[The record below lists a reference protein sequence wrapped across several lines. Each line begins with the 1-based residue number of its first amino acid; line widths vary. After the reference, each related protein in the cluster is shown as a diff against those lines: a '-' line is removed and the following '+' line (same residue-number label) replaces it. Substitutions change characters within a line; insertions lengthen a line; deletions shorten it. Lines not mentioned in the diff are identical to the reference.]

1 MSCLGGER
9 FKAAG
14 QNELTR
20 QLSEFLGRPEVVSK
34 KEVLSKP
41 VTTIEVGKKSVSDL
55 LEAMSQT
62 GFQGKKLGEVA
73 KIWTEMARQKGLTIF
88 LGLTGSLSTT
98 GQWKIIRWLIQKR
111 YVDVVVSTGAN
122 ISEDILEALGYHY
135 YQGTWLADDEE
146 LLRLKVDRF
155 YDVYADEMQYRKL
168 ERTIYKFADTLDPKK
183 VYSTREFLH
192 QFGEFLS
199 KRGIDSIVAA
209 AFEAKVPVY
218 SPGLI
223 DSGYGVAMSLLRR
236 EKGKMIRLDQTKDM
250 EELAQ
255 IAERTKRTGVVYLG
269 GGVPKDTIQL
279 STIIK
284 SLSKGGEEET
294 PHEYAVQITADSP
307 QWGGLSGCTLE
318 EAISWGKI
326 SPQAK
331 KATLYADI
339 TLALPLVAHALNE
352 RAEKRLDPA
361 DLGWV
366 FEA

>member
-1 MSCLGGER
+1 
-9 FKAAG
+9 
-14 QNELTR
+14 
-20 QLSEFLGRPEVVSK
+20 VVSK
-34 KEVLSKP
+34 KEVLSRP
-41 VTTIEVGKKSVSDL
+41 VATIEVGKKSVSAL
-55 LEAMSQT
+55 LDEMAQT
-62 GFQGKKLGEVA
+62 GFQGKKLGEIV
-73 KIWTEMARQKGLTIF
+73 KIWAEMAKQKDLTIF

-98 GQWKIIRWLIQKR
+98 GQWKIVRWLVENR
-111 YVDVVVSTGAN
+111 YVDVLVSTGAN

-155 YDVYADEMQYRKL
+155 YDVLADEMQYRKL
-168 ERTIYKFADTLDPKK
+168 ERTIYKFASALDDKK
-183 VYSTREFLH
+183 IYSTREFLH

-199 KRGIDSIVAA
+199 RKGIQSIVAA
-209 AFEAKVPVY
+209 AWKAKVPIY

-223 DSGYGVAMSLLRR
+223 DSGYGVALSLLRR

-284 SLSKGGEEET
+284 SLSKGGKDET
-294 PHEYAVQITADSP
+294 PHEYAIQITADSP

-326 SPQAK
+326 SSQAR

-352 RAEKRLDPA
+352 KTDGRSHPP
-361 DLGWV
+361 DLSWV
-366 FEA
+366 FKN

>member
-1 MSCLGGER
+1 M
-9 FKAAG
+9 
-14 QNELTR
+14 
-20 QLSEFLGRPEVVSK
+20 VSR

-41 VTTIEVGKKSVSDL
+41 VETIQVGKKSISEL
-55 LEAMSQT
+55 LDEMSQT

-73 KIWTEMARQKGLTIF
+73 NIWSEMAKQKDLTVF

-98 GQWKIIRWLIQKR
+98 GQWKIIKWLVEKR
-111 YVDVVVSTGAN
+111 YVDVIVSTGAN

-146 LLRLKVDRF
+146 LLKLKIDRF
-155 YDVYADEMQYRKL
+155 YDIYADEMQYRKL
-168 ERTIYKFADTLDPKK
+168 ENTIYRFANTLDDKG
-183 VYSTREFLH
+183 VYSTREFLYR
-192 QFGEFLS
+192 FGEYLS
-199 KRGIDSIVAA
+199 GKGIDSIVAA
-209 AFEAKVPVY
+209 AHRAKVPIY

-223 DSGYGVAMSLLRR
+223 DSGYGVALSLLRR
-236 EKGKMIRLDQTKDM
+236 EKGKLIRLDQTKDM

-255 IAERTKRTGVVYLG
+255 IAEGTKRTGVVYLG

-284 SLSKGGEEET
+284 SLAKGGEEET
-294 PHEYAVQITADSP
+294 PHEYAIQITADSP

-318 EAISWGKI
+318 EAVSWGKI
-326 SPQAK
+326 ASGAK

-339 TLALPLVAHALNE
+339 TLALPIVAHALNE
-352 RAEKRLDPA
+352 KVEKRSYPP

-366 FEA
+366 FRN

>member
-1 MSCLGGER
+1 M
-9 FKAAG
+9 
-14 QNELTR
+14 
-20 QLSEFLGRPEVVSK
+20 VSK

-41 VTTIEVGKKSVSDL
+41 VATIEVGKKSVSAL
-55 LEAMSQT
+55 LDEMAQT

-73 KIWTEMARQKGLTIF
+73 KIWAEMARQKDLTVF

-98 GQWKIIRWLIQKR
+98 GQWKIIRWLVENR

-146 LLRLKVDRF
+146 LLKLKVDRF

-168 ERTIYKFADTLDPKK
+168 ENTIYRYGETLRADR
-183 VYSTREFLH
+183 VYSTREFLYG
-192 QFGEFLS
+192 FGEFLT
-199 KRGIDSIVAA
+199 KKKIDSIVAA
-209 AFEAKVPVY
+209 AYRAKVPIY

-223 DSGYGVAMSLLRR
+223 DSGYGVALSLLKRD
-236 EKGKMIRLDQTKDM
+236 KGKMIRLDQTKDM

-284 SLSKGGEEET
+284 SLAKGGEEET
-294 PHEYAVQITADSP
+294 PHEYAIQITADSP

-326 SPQAK
+326 ASDAK

-339 TLALPLVAHALNE
+339 TLALPIVAHALNE
-352 RAEKRLDPA
+352 KVSKRSYPP

-366 FEA
+366 FKN

>member
-1 MSCLGGER
+1 M
-9 FKAAG
+9 
-14 QNELTR
+14 
-20 QLSEFLGRPEVVSK
+20 VSK

-41 VTTIEVGKKSVSDL
+41 VATIEVGRKSVSAL
-55 LEAMSQT
+55 LDEMSQT

-73 KIWTEMARQKGLTIF
+73 RIWAEMARQKDLTVF

-98 GQWKIIRWLIQKR
+98 GQWKIIRWLVENR

-146 LLRLKVDRF
+146 LLKLKIDRF

-168 ERTIYKFADTLDPKK
+168 ENTIYKFGSTLEDGGI
-183 VYSTREFLH
+183 YSTREFLYR
-192 QFGEFLS
+192 FGEFLS
-199 KRGIDSIVAA
+199 KKGINSIVAA
-209 AFEAKVPVY
+209 AYKAKVPVY

-223 DSGYGVAMSLLRR
+223 DSGYGVALSLLKRQ
-236 EKGKMIRLDQTKDM
+236 KGKMIRLDQTKDM

-255 IAERTKRTGVVYLG
+255 IAERTRRTGVVYLG

-284 SLSKGGEEET
+284 SLAKGGEEET
-294 PHEYAVQITADSP
+294 PHEFAIQITADSP

-326 SPQAK
+326 SSQAK

-339 TLALPLVAHALNE
+339 TLALPIVAHALNE
-352 RAEKRLDPA
+352 KVSKRSYPP
-361 DLGWV
+361 DLGWL
-366 FEA
+366 FKG

>member
-1 MSCLGGER
+1 M
-9 FKAAG
+9 
-14 QNELTR
+14 
-20 QLSEFLGRPEVVSK
+20 VSK
-34 KEVLSKP
+34 KEVLSRP
-41 VTTIEVGKKSVSDL
+41 VSTIEVGKKSISAL
-55 LEAMSQT
+55 LDEMSQT

-73 KIWTEMARQKGLTIF
+73 DIWSQMAKQKDLTVF

-98 GQWKIIRWLIQKR
+98 GQWKIIRWLVENR
-111 YVDVVVSTGAN
+111 YVDVIVSTGAN

-146 LLRLKVDRF
+146 LLKLKIDRF

-168 ERTIYKFADTLDPKK
+168 ENTIYKFASTLDDKK
-183 VYSTREFLH
+183 IYSTREFLY
-192 QFGEFLS
+192 QFGGFLYR
-199 KRGIDSIVAA
+199 KGINSIVAA
-209 AFEAKVPVY
+209 AHRAKVPIY

-223 DSGYGVAMSLLRR
+223 DSGYGVALSLLRR
-236 EKGKMIRLDQTKDM
+236 QKGKLIRLDQTKDM

-284 SLSKGGEEET
+284 SLAKGGEEET
-294 PHEYAVQITADSP
+294 PHEYAIQITADSP

-326 SPQAK
+326 SSKAK

-339 TLALPLVAHALNE
+339 TLALPIVAHALNE
-352 RAEKRLDPA
+352 RANGRSYPP

-366 FEA
+366 FKN

>member
-1 MSCLGGER
+1 
-9 FKAAG
+9 
-14 QNELTR
+14 
-20 QLSEFLGRPEVVSK
+20 VVSK

-41 VTTIEVGKKSVSDL
+41 VATIEVRKRSLSSL
-55 LEAMSQT
+55 LDEMSQT

-73 KIWTEMARQKGLTIF
+73 KIWAEMARQRDLTVF

-98 GQWKIIRWLIQKR
+98 GQWKIIRWLVENR
-111 YVDVVVSTGAN
+111 FVDVVVSTGAN

-146 LLRLKVDRF
+146 LLRMKIDRF
-155 YDVYADEMQYRKL
+155 YDIYADEMQYRKL
-168 ERTIYKFADTLDPKK
+168 ENTIYRFAATLADGG
-183 VYSTREFLH
+183 VYSTREFLYG
-192 QFGEFLS
+192 FGEFLS
-199 KRGIDSIVAA
+199 KKGIDSIVAA
-209 AFEAKVPVY
+209 AYRAKVPIY

-223 DSGYGVAMSLLRR
+223 DSGYGVALSLLKRK
-236 EKGKMIRLDQTKDM
+236 KGKLIRLDQTKDM
-250 EELAQ
+250 DELAQ
-255 IAERTKRTGVVYLG
+255 IAERTKRTGVIYLG

-284 SLSKGGEEET
+284 SLAKGGKEET
-294 PHEYAVQITADSP
+294 PHEYAIQITADSP

-326 SPQAK
+326 ASDAK

-339 TLALPLVAHALNE
+339 TLALPIVAHALNE
-352 RAEKRLDPA
+352 KVTQRAYPP

-366 FEA
+366 FRN

>member
-1 MSCLGGER
+1 M
-9 FKAAG
+9 A
-14 QNELTR
+14 
-20 QLSEFLGRPEVVSK
+20 SK
-34 KEVLSKP
+34 KDILSRP
-41 VTTIEVGKKSVSDL
+41 VATIEVGKKSISDL
-55 LEAMSQT
+55 LEEMAQT

-73 KIWTEMARQKGLTIF
+73 NIWAEMARQKDLTVF

-98 GQWKIIRWLIQKR
+98 GQWKIIRWLIEKR
-111 YVDVVVSTGAN
+111 YVDVLVSTGAN

-146 LLRLKVDRF
+146 LLKLKIDRF
-155 YDVYADEMQYRKL
+155 YDVYADELQYRKL
-168 ERTIYKFADTLDPKK
+168 ENTIYKFAKTLDEETT
-183 VYSTREFLH
+183 YSTREFLH
-192 QFGEFLS
+192 QFGEYLS
-199 KRGIDSIVAA
+199 KKGINSIVAA
-209 AFEAKVPVY
+209 AYEAKVPVY

-223 DSGYGVAMSLLRR
+223 DSGYGVALSLLRR
-236 EKGKMIRLDQTKDM
+236 QKGKLIRLDQTKDM

-284 SLSKGGEEET
+284 SLARGGKEET
-294 PHEYAVQITADSP
+294 PHEYALQITADSP

-326 SPQAK
+326 SSAAK
-331 KATLYADI
+331 KATLYADV
-339 TLALPLVAHALNE
+339 TLALPLIVHALNE
-352 RAEKRLDPA
+352 RVKRRSYPP

-366 FEA
+366 FKL

>member
-1 MSCLGGER
+1 M
-9 FKAAG
+9 
-14 QNELTR
+14 
-20 QLSEFLGRPEVVSK
+20 VSK
-34 KEVLSKP
+34 KEVLSRP
-41 VTTIEVGKKSVSDL
+41 VATIEVGKKSVSAL
-55 LEAMSQT
+55 LDEMAQT
-62 GFQGKKLGEVA
+62 GFQGKKLGEIV
-73 KIWTEMARQKGLTIF
+73 KIWAEMAKQKDLTIF

-98 GQWKIIRWLIQKR
+98 GQWKIIRWLVENR
-111 YVDVVVSTGAN
+111 YVDVLVSTGAN

-155 YDVYADEMQYRKL
+155 YDVLADEMQYRRL
-168 ERTIYKFADTLDPKK
+168 ERTIYRFASTLDDRKI
-183 VYSTREFLH
+183 YSTREFLH

-199 KRGIDSIVAA
+199 RKGIQSIVAA
-209 AFEAKVPVY
+209 AWKAKVPIY

-223 DSGYGVAMSLLRR
+223 DSGYGVALSLLRR

-284 SLSKGGEEET
+284 SLSKGGKDET
-294 PHEYAVQITADSP
+294 PHEYAIQITADSP

-326 SPQAK
+326 SSQAR

-339 TLALPLVAHALNE
+339 TLALPL
-352 RAEKRLDPA
+352 
-361 DLGWV
+361 
-366 FEA
+366 

>member
-1 MSCLGGER
+1 M
-9 FKAAG
+9 
-14 QNELTR
+14 
-20 QLSEFLGRPEVVSK
+20 VSK
-34 KEVLSKP
+34 KEALSKP
-41 VTTIEVGKKSVSDL
+41 VGTIEVGRKSVSGL

-73 KIWTEMARQKGLTIF
+73 GIWSEMVRQKGLTIF
-88 LGLTGSLSTT
+88 MGLTGSLSTT
-98 GQWKIIRWLIQKR
+98 GQWKIIRWLVEKR
-111 YVDVVVSTGAN
+111 YVDVIVSTGAN

-135 YQGTWLADDEE
+135 YQGTWLADDDK
-146 LLRLKVDRF
+146 LLRMKVDRF

-168 ERTIYKFADTLDPKK
+168 ENTIYRFAEGLDEKRT
-183 VYSTREFLH
+183 YSTREFLYM
-192 QFGEFLS
+192 FGEFLS
-199 KRGIDSIVAA
+199 KKGIDSIVAA
-209 AFEAKVPVY
+209 AYEKKVPIY

-223 DSGYGVAMSLLRR
+223 DSGYGVALSLLKRQ
-236 EKGKMIRLDQTKDM
+236 KGKMIRLDQTKDM

-255 IAERTKRTGVVYLG
+255 IAEKAKRTGVVYLG

-284 SLSKGGEEET
+284 SLARGGKEET
-294 PHEYAVQITADSP
+294 PHEYAIQITADSP

-326 SPQAK
+326 SSRAK

-339 TLALPLVAHALNE
+339 TLALPIVAHAINE
-352 RAEKRLDPA
+352 TVEKRTDPP

-366 FEA
+366 FET

>member
-1 MSCLGGER
+1 
-9 FKAAG
+9 
-14 QNELTR
+14 
-20 QLSEFLGRPEVVSK
+20 VVSK

-41 VTTIEVGKKSVSDL
+41 VATIEVGRKSVSAL
-55 LEAMSQT
+55 LDEMAQT

-73 KIWTEMARQKGLTIF
+73 KIWADMAGQKDLTVF

-98 GQWKIIRWLIQKR
+98 GQWKIIRWLVENR
-111 YVDVVVSTGAN
+111 FVDVVVSTGAN

-168 ERTIYKFADTLDPKK
+168 ERTIYKFASTLDDER

-199 KRGIDSIVAA
+199 KRRIDSIVAA
-209 AFEAKVPVY
+209 AYRAKVPIY

-223 DSGYGVAMSLLRR
+223 DSGYGVALSLLRR
-236 EKGKMIRLDQTKDM
+236 EKGRMIRLDQTKDM

-284 SLSKGGEEET
+284 SLSKGGEQET
-294 PHEYAVQITADSP
+294 PHEYAIQITADSP

-326 SPQAK
+326 SSEAK

-339 TLALPLVAHALNE
+339 TLALPIVVHALNE
-352 RAEKRLDPA
+352 KVAKRSYPP
-361 DLGWV
+361 DLRWV
-366 FEA
+366 FRN

>member
-1 MSCLGGER
+1 M
-9 FKAAG
+9 
-14 QNELTR
+14 
-20 QLSEFLGRPEVVSK
+20 VSK

-41 VTTIEVGKKSVSDL
+41 VATIEVGRKSVSAL
-55 LEAMSQT
+55 LDEMSQT

-73 KIWTEMARQKGLTIF
+73 KIWAEMARQKDLTVF

-98 GQWKIIRWLIQKR
+98 GQWKIIRWLVKKR
-111 YVDVVVSTGAN
+111 FVDVIVSTGAN

-146 LLRLKVDRF
+146 LLRLKIDRF
-155 YDVYADEMQYRKL
+155 YDVYADEFQYRKL
-168 ERTIYKFADTLDPKK
+168 ENTIYKFANTLKNEG
-183 VYSTREFLH
+183 VYSTREFLYR
-192 QFGEFLS
+192 FGEFQA
-199 KRGIDSIVAA
+199 KRGINSITAA
-209 AFEAKVPVY
+209 AYEAKVPMY

-223 DSGYGVAMSLLRR
+223 DSGYGVALSLLKRQ
-236 EKGKMIRLDQTKDM
+236 KGKTIRLDQTKDM

-255 IAERTKRTGVVYLG
+255 IAERTRRTGVVYLG

-284 SLSKGGEEET
+284 SLAKGGEEET
-294 PHEYAVQITADSP
+294 PHEYAIQITADSP

-326 SPQAK
+326 KSDAK

-339 TLALPLVAHALNE
+339 TLALPIVAHALNE
-352 RAEKRLDPA
+352 KVEKRSYPP
-361 DLGWV
+361 DLSWV
-366 FEA
+366 FKN

>member
-1 MSCLGGER
+1 
-9 FKAAG
+9 
-14 QNELTR
+14 
-20 QLSEFLGRPEVVSK
+20 V
-34 KEVLSKP
+34 
-41 VTTIEVGKKSVSDL
+41 
-55 LEAMSQT
+55 
-62 GFQGKKLGEVA
+62 
-73 KIWTEMARQKGLTIF
+73 F

-98 GQWKIIRWLIQKR
+98 GQWKIIRWLVKNR
-111 YVDVVVSTGAN
+111 FVDVIVSTGAN

-146 LLRLKVDRF
+146 LLKLKIDRF
-155 YDVYADEMQYRKL
+155 YDIYADEMQYRKL
-168 ERTIYKFADTLDPKK
+168 ENTIYRYAATLRDDR
-183 VYSTREFLH
+183 VYSTREFLYG
-192 QFGEFLS
+192 FGEFLS
-199 KRGIDSIVAA
+199 KKGIDSIVAA
-209 AFEAKVPVY
+209 AYRAKVPIY

-223 DSGYGVAMSLLRR
+223 DSGYGVALSLLKR

-284 SLSKGGEEET
+284 SLAKGGEEET
-294 PHEYAVQITADSP
+294 PHEYAIQITADSP

-326 SPQAK
+326 ASDAK

-339 TLALPLVAHALNE
+339 TLALPIVAHALNE
-352 RAEKRLDPA
+352 KVEKRSYPP
-361 DLGWV
+361 DLSWV
-366 FEA
+366 FRN

>member
-1 MSCLGGER
+1 
-9 FKAAG
+9 
-14 QNELTR
+14 
-20 QLSEFLGRPEVVSK
+20 VVSK

-41 VTTIEVGKKSVSDL
+41 VATIKVGKKSVSAL
-55 LEAMSQT
+55 LDEMSQT

-73 KIWTEMARQKGLTIF
+73 KIWAEMARQKDLTVF
-88 LGLTGSLSTT
+88 LGLAGSLSTT
-98 GQWKIIRWLIQKR
+98 GQWKIIRWLVEKR

-146 LLRLKVDRF
+146 LLKLKVDRF
-155 YDVYADEMQYRKL
+155 YDVYADELQYRKL
-168 ERTIYKFADTLDPKK
+168 ENTIYRFASTLENEG
-183 VYSTREFLH
+183 VYSTREFLYR
-192 QFGEFLS
+192 FGEFLS
-199 KRGIDSIVAA
+199 KKGINSIVAA
-209 AFEAKVPVY
+209 AYKAKVPIY

-223 DSGYGVAMSLLRR
+223 DSGYGVALSLLRR
-236 EKGKMIRLDQTKDM
+236 QKGKLVRLDQTKDM

-284 SLSKGGEEET
+284 SLAKGGKEET
-294 PHEYAVQITADSP
+294 PHEYAIQITADSP

-326 SPQAK
+326 SSQAK

-339 TLALPLVAHALNE
+339 TLALPIVAHALNE
-352 RAEKRLDPA
+352 KVEKRSYPP

-366 FEA
+366 FRN

>member
-1 MSCLGGER
+1 M
-9 FKAAG
+9 
-14 QNELTR
+14 
-20 QLSEFLGRPEVVSK
+20 VSK
-34 KEVLSKP
+34 KDVLSKP
-41 VTTIEVGKKSVSDL
+41 VATIEVGKKSISRL
-55 LEAMSQT
+55 LEEMSQT

-73 KIWTEMARQKGLTIF
+73 SIWADMAKQKDLTVFI
-88 LGLTGSLSTT
+88 GLTGSLSTT
-98 GQWKIIRWLIQKR
+98 GQWKIIRWLVEKR
-111 YVDVVVSTGAN
+111 YVDVIVSTGAN

-168 ERTIYKFADTLDPKK
+168 ENTIYRFANTLKDGQT
-183 VYSTREFLH
+183 YSTREFLH
-192 QFGEFLS
+192 GFGRFLS
-199 KRGIDSIVAA
+199 EKRIDSIVAA
-209 AFEAKVPVY
+209 AYRAGVPVY

-223 DSGYGVAMSLLRR
+223 DSGYGVALSLLKRD
-236 EKGKMIRLDQTKDM
+236 KGKLIRLDQTKDM

-255 IAERTKRTGVVYLG
+255 IADRSKRTGVVYLG

-284 SLSKGGEEET
+284 SLAQGGEEET
-294 PHEYAVQITADSP
+294 PHEYAIQITADSP

-326 SPQAK
+326 SSRAK

-339 TLALPLVAHALNE
+339 TLALPIVAHALNE
-352 RAEKRLDPA
+352 SADKRSYPP

-366 FEA
+366 FKL

>member
-1 MSCLGGER
+1 
-9 FKAAG
+9 
-14 QNELTR
+14 
-20 QLSEFLGRPEVVSK
+20 VVSK

-41 VTTIEVGKKSVSDL
+41 VATIEVGRKSVSAL
-55 LEAMSQT
+55 LDEMSQT

-73 KIWTEMARQKGLTIF
+73 NIWAEMARQKGLTVF

-98 GQWKIIRWLIQKR
+98 GQWKIIRWLVENR

-146 LLRLKVDRF
+146 LLKLKIDRF

-168 ERTIYKFADTLDPKK
+168 ENTIYKFGATLEDGG
-183 VYSTREFLH
+183 VYSTREFLYR
-192 QFGEFLS
+192 FGAFLD
-199 KRGIDSIVAA
+199 KKGINSIVAA
-209 AFEAKVPVY
+209 AYRAKVPMY

-223 DSGYGVAMSLLRR
+223 DSGYGVALSLLKRQ
-236 EKGKMIRLDQTKDM
+236 KGKMIRLDQTKDM

-284 SLSKGGEEET
+284 SLAQGGEEET
-294 PHEYAVQITADSP
+294 PHEYAIQITADSP

-326 SPQAK
+326 SSQAK

-339 TLALPLVAHALNE
+339 TLALPIVAHALNE
-352 RAEKRLDPA
+352 KVRKRSYPP

-366 FEA
+366 FKS